1 MRSCIEMFR
10 EADFNT
16 LKRHSGI
23 YGEENS
29 GELFVYDVFF
39 YPRKMGL
46 VDKAKQSMR
55 KKCEG
60 LKGGDA
66 HYDCMME
73 ETNILLNT

>member
-1 MRSCIEMFR
+1 MARKTAPSCSFTMC
-10 EADFNT
+10 
-16 LKRHSGI
+16 S
-23 YGEENS
+23 
-29 GELFVYDVFF
+29 F

-60 LKGGDA
+60 LRGGDA
-66 HYDCMME
+66 HYDCMIE